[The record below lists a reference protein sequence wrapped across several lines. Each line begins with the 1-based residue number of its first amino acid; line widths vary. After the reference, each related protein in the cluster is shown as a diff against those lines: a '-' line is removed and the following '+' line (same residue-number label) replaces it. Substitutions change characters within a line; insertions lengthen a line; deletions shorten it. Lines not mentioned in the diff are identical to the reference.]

1 MEYDLL
7 SVGNFRYKPNAVLR
21 LYHNWNPGMR
31 QCDDYMYFYFP
42 SSDYCMMLDRLKA
55 SLNEEQWEAYRR
67 AHPDLMK
74 IYREQGEEGNTVV
87 VGYRFK

>member
-1 MEYDLL
+1 MKNFSKKQIIACMLL
-7 SVGNFRYKPNAVLR
+7 RKR
-21 LYHNWNPGMR
+21 EET
-31 QCDDYMYFYFP
+31 DMYFYFP